1 MSTQFEMLDLLL
13 VSPAIALFLASLIPL
28 AIKVLRGNTESNSVA
43 TIMYG
48 LVGVV
53 TAMVLTLANYGI
65 DKVAF
70 QGALRFDGLSF
81 WMQMVVLVVAAV
93 TLILSRDNPATNNR
107 LFSEYVFLLLNSLVG
122 MMIVAW
128 SNDLM
133 SLFIGI
139 ETMSLCLY
147 ILIALSSEPRK
158 SKEAAFKYFVLGSF
172 ASAIML
178 YGISFIYG
186 TVGSTYIQDITQVS
200 IQLMNTN
207 RLFLFGVVLTILG
220 LCFKVSVFPFHS
232 WTPDVY
238 QGAPTPLTA
247 FMSTGVK
254 AVSLA
259 FFLRFIAMEVIV
271 SERAILLMNALE
283 WLAAFTILAGNIAA
297 IMQDNLKRMLAYS
310 SVAHSGYVMM
320 GILAAGVGGE
330 SILGASGVVFYI
342 VAYTI
347 MTLGAFGILV
357 LFEKRAESSL
367 EVSDLSGLGARNPWA
382 AACITIFMLSLAGI
396 PPTVGFFGKL
406 FIFSAAV
413 KQGFFWLAVWGVIGS
428 VISVY
433 YYLRP
438 IVTMYMQN
446 DEGASVLQ
454 TKGLTRLAISVLAIS
469 VIVFGFIAE
478 SIYST
483 VTSDLASLFF

>member
-1 MSTQFEMLDLLL
+1 MNGQFEMLDILL
-13 VSPAIALFLASLIPL
+13 VSPAIALFLASIMPL
-28 AIKVLRGNTESNSVA
+28 AIKVLRGNKESNTMA

-48 LVGVV
+48 LVGII
-53 TAMVLTLANYGI
+53 TATGLTIANYGI
-65 DKVAF
+65 DRTAF
-70 QGALRFDGLSF
+70 FGALKFDGLSS
-81 WMQMVVLVVAAV
+81 WIQLSVLLVAAV
-93 TLILSRDNPATNNR
+93 TLVLSRDNPATNNK
-107 LFSEYVFLLLNSLVG
+107 LFSEYVFLLTNSLIG
-122 MMIVAW
+122 MMIVVW

-186 TVGSTYIQDITQVS
+186 TVGSTYTQDITQVA

-207 RLFLFGVVLTILG
+207 RMFLFGVVLTVLG
-220 LCFKVSVFPFHS
+220 LCFKVSIFPFHS

-254 AVSLA
+254 AVTLA
-259 FFLRFIAMEVIV
+259 FFLRFVAMEVIV
-271 SERAILLMNALE
+271 SERSVLLMNSLE
-283 WLAAFTILAGNIAA
+283 WLAALTILVGNIAA

-310 SVAHSGYVMM
+310 SVAHSGYVMI
-320 GILAAGVGGE
+320 GLLAAGVGGE

-342 VAYTI
+342 LAYTL

-357 LFEKRAESSL
+357 MFEKTESSSIN
-367 EVSDLSGLGARNPWA
+367 VQDLKGLGMRSPWA
-382 AACITIFMLSLAGI
+382 AVCISIFMLSLAGI

-413 KQGFFWLAVWGVIGS
+413 KQGFFWLAVWGVLGS

-433 YYLRP
+433 FYLRP
-438 IVTMYMQN
+438 IVTMYMY
-446 DEGASVLQ
+446 DEDGLSVLESKNM
-454 TKGLTRLAISVLAIS
+454 TKMALTILALLVL
-469 VIVFGFIAE
+469 VFGVIADTL
-478 SIYST
+478 YSS
-483 VTSDLASLFF
+483 VTADLASLFY

>member
-1 MSTQFEMLDLLL
+1 MNNQFEMLDVLL
-13 VSPAIALFLASLIPL
+13 VSPAIALFLSSLIPL

-53 TAMVLTLANYGI
+53 TAIVLTLANYGI

-70 QGALRFDGLSF
+70 QGALRFDGLSS
-81 WMQMVVLVVAAV
+81 WMQIIVLVCAAV
-93 TLILSRDNPATNNR
+93 TLVLSRDNPATNNK
-107 LFSEYVFLLLNSLVG
+107 LFSEYVFLLLNSIVG

-172 ASAIML
+172 ASALML

-238 QGAPTPLTA
+238 QGSPTPLTA

-310 SVAHSGYVMM
+310 SVAHSGYVLM

-342 VAYTI
+342 VAYTV
-347 MTLGAFGILV
+347 MTLGAFGVLV
-357 LFEKRAESSL
+357 LFEKRADSSL
-367 EVSDLSGLGARNPWA
+367 EVKDLSGLGSRSPWA

-413 KQGFFWLAVWGVIGS
+413 KQGFFWLAIWGVIGS
-428 VISVY
+428 VISVH

-438 IVTMYMQN
+438 IVTMYMYN
-446 DEGASVLQ
+446 DEGVSVLEA
-454 TKGLTRLAISVLAIS
+454 KGLTRLTITALAIS
-469 VIVFGFIAE
+469 VMLFGIIAE
-478 SIYST
+478 RLYST
-483 VTSDLASLFF
+483 VNSDLASLFF

>member
-1 MSTQFEMLDLLL
+1 METQFEILDLLL
-13 VSPAIALFLASLIPL
+13 VSPVIALFLASVIPL
-28 AIKVLRGNTESNSVA
+28 LIKVVKGNKEPNSMA

-48 LVGVV
+48 LVGIV
-53 TAMVLTLANYGI
+53 TATGLTISNYGI
-65 DKVAF
+65 EKMAF
-70 QGALRFDGLSF
+70 QSALRFDGLSF
-81 WMQMVVLVVAAV
+81 WMQLAVLLTGAV
-93 TLILSRDNPATNNR
+93 TLVLSRDNPATNNR
-107 LFSEYVFLLLNSLVG
+107 LFSEYVFLLLNSMIG

-147 ILIALSSEPRK
+147 ILIALSGEPRK
-158 SKEAAFKYFVLGSF
+158 AKEAAFKYFVLGSF

-186 TVGSTYIQDITQVS
+186 TVGLTYVQDITQVA
-200 IQLMNTN
+200 IQMMNTN

-220 LCFKVSVFPFHS
+220 LCFKVSIFPFHS

-238 QGAPTPLTA
+238 QGSATPLTA

-271 SERAILLMNALE
+271 SERSMLLMNSLE
-283 WLAAFTILAGNIAA
+283 WLAALTILVGNIAA

-310 SVAHSGYVMM
+310 SVAHSGYVLI
-320 GILAAGVGGE
+320 GLLAAGVGGE
-330 SILGASGVVFYI
+330 SLLGASGVVFYI
-342 VAYTI
+342 LAYTV
-347 MTLGAFGILV
+347 MTLGAFGVLV
-357 LFEKRAESSL
+357 LFEKREDSSL
-367 EVSDLSGLGARNPWA
+367 EVDDLKGLAVRNPWA
-382 AACITIFMLSLAGI
+382 AVCISIFMLSLAGI

-413 KQGFFWLAVWGVIGS
+413 KQGFIWLAIWGVIGS

-438 IVTMYMQN
+438 IVTMYMYD
-446 DEGASVLQ
+446 DEGASVLES
-454 TKGLTRLAISVLAIS
+454 KGLTRGVISLLAITVIALGLASDALYSAVLADI
-469 VIVFGFIAE
+469 GN
-478 SIYST
+478 
-483 VTSDLASLFF
+483 LFF

>member
-1 MSTQFEMLDLLL
+1 
-13 VSPAIALFLASLIPL
+13 
-28 AIKVLRGNTESNSVA
+28 
-43 TIMYG
+43 
-48 LVGVV
+48 
-53 TAMVLTLANYGI
+53 
-65 DKVAF
+65 
-70 QGALRFDGLSF
+70 
-81 WMQMVVLVVAAV
+81 
-93 TLILSRDNPATNNR
+93 
-107 LFSEYVFLLLNSLVG
+107 
-122 MMIVAW
+122 
-128 SNDLM
+128 
-133 SLFIGI
+133 
-139 ETMSLCLY
+139 
-147 ILIALSSEPRK
+147 LIALSSEPRK

-172 ASAIML
+172 ASALML

-238 QGAPTPLTA
+238 QGSPTPLTA

-310 SVAHSGYVMM
+310 SVAHSGYVLM

-342 VAYTI
+342 VAYTV
-347 MTLGAFGILV
+347 MTLGAFGVLV
-357 LFEKRAESSL
+357 LFEKRADSSL
-367 EVSDLSGLGARNPWA
+367 EVKDLSGLGSRSPWA

-413 KQGFFWLAVWGVIGS
+413 KQGFFWLAIWGVIGS
-428 VISVY
+428 VISVH

-438 IVTMYMQN
+438 IVTMYMYN
-446 DEGASVLQ
+446 DEGVSVLEA
-454 TKGLTRLAISVLAIS
+454 KGLTRLTITALAIS
-469 VIVFGFIAE
+469 VMLFGIIAE
-478 SIYST
+478 RLYST
-483 VTSDLASLFF
+483 VNSDLASLFF